1 MKKLKQITAII
12 AIIALL
18 GLYGLTFYF
27 ALTDNSSTMKYL
39 FASII
44 ATIIF
49 PILFWV
55 YSFFLPYSQKIDLFF
70 SADRPYNNTS
80 KNH

>member
-55 YSFFLPYSQKIDLFF
+55 YSFFYHILKNRFIFF
-70 SADRPYNNTS
+70 GGQTI
-80 KNH
+80 